1 VLKPAVLALAA
12 AAGAVAGLGMAGP
25 AAAQAAVAEVQPSV
39 ELGRKTYVSSCTRC
53 HGINL
58 VTSSSAHF
66 DLRTFP
72 KDDKAR
78 FVRSVTQGLRA
89 MPAWGA
95 LLKPGQLESLWLY
108 IGSVNGWPAP
118 AADQTAT
125 AEAARAATHMTA
137 TTNAATTAS
146 TPAPAQ

>member
-1 VLKPAVLALAA
+1 MLRLAAVTAGCLA
-12 AAGAVAGLGMAGP
+12 AAGALAAEATAP
-25 AAAQAAVAEVQPSV
+25 SPSAAAVPEVQPSV

-72 KDDKAR
+72 ADDKAR
-78 FVRSVTQGLRA
+78 FVRSVTQGVRA

-108 IGSVNGWPAP
+108 IGSVNGWPTAG
-118 AADQTAT
+118 QTAS
-125 AEAARAATHMTA
+125 HP
-137 TTNAATTAS
+137 S
-146 TPAPAQ
+146 VPAPASPQ